1 MSMPAEHMP
10 PILTLTDLLQGYADA
25 PPVLIHGVA
34 SDSRLLADGYL
45 FLACQGV
52 SSHGLD
58 YLAEAKAAG
67 ASAVAYDASTTHTP
81 EDIGVPVIAVDK
93 LGAKLGEIAS
103 RFYGRPSETLGVIG
117 ITGTNGKTTVAWLV
131 LQCARLL
138 GERCGYLGTLGHG
151 VDEIEHAEGMTTP
164 AAVELHGRLADFV
177 DQGASFA
184 AIEVSSHALSQGRV
198 DGVRFLAALFTNL
211 TRDHLDYH
219 ADMRDYFESKA
230 RLFLES
236 DTEHRIVNLDSEYGT
251 QLAARCG
258 PEVVT
263 VSTDVDRV
271 ADTRQHVFV
280 RAVTANDQGS
290 DVVIVSSWGDGRFA
304 LPLPGDFNV
313 ANAVTVLALMLKLGV
328 PMNAA
333 CEVLSEVHAPPGRMQ
348 RVDATG
354 TTVYVDYAHTPD
366 AIEAALRAL
375 RAHCRGKLWC
385 VFGCGGERDA
395 GKRPQMAGSAE
406 RLADSIVITSDNPR
420 TEDPQQ
426 IIDEIVS
433 GLEQPQLATVIED
446 RAAAIAWAI
455 DQAVETDI
463 VLIAGKGHENY
474 QQTGA
479 ERRPF
484 SDYAVAEA
492 ALAAGATGVEQ

>member
-1 MSMPAEHMP
+1 MSMPAEHVP
-10 PILTLTDLLQGYADA
+10 PILTLADLLQGFADA
-25 PPVLIHGVA
+25 PPIAVHGVA
-34 SDSRLLADGYL
+34 SDSRLVADGYL

-58 YLAEAKAAG
+58 YVAEATAAG
-67 ASAVAYDASTTHTP
+67 ASAIAYDASTAAP
-81 EDIGVPVIAVDK
+81 SEDIGVPLIAVDE

-117 ITGTNGKTTVAWLV
+117 VTGTNGKTTVAWLV

-138 GERCGYLGTLGHG
+138 GERCGYVGTLGCG
-151 VDEIEHAEGMTTP
+151 VDEIESGEGMTTP
-164 AAVELHGRLADFV
+164 AAVELHGRLAEFI

-184 AIEVSSHALSQGRV
+184 AVEVSSHALSQGRV

-219 ADMRDYFESKA
+219 ADLLEYFETKA

-236 DTEHRIVNLDSEYGT
+236 DAEHRIVNLDSEFGSE
-251 QLAARCG
+251 LADRCG
-258 PEVVT
+258 QQAVT
-263 VSTDVDRV
+263 VSTDIGRV

-280 RAVTANDQGS
+280 RSVVTNNQGS
-290 DVVIVSSWGDGRFA
+290 DIVVVSSWGDGRFT

-313 ANAVTVLALMLKLGV
+313 ANGVLVLALMLKLGV
-328 PMNAA
+328 PMNEA
-333 CEVLSEVHAPPGRMQ
+333 CRALSQVDAPPGRMQ

-354 TTVYVDYAHTPD
+354 TAVYIDYAHTPN
-366 AIEAALRAL
+366 AIEAALRTL
-375 RAHCRGKLWC
+375 RAHCQGKLWC

-395 GKRPQMAGSAE
+395 GKRPLMAKSAE
-406 RLADSIVITSDNPR
+406 RLADNIVVTSDNPR

-426 IIDEIVS
+426 IIDDIVS
-433 GLEQPQLATVIED
+433 GLGQPQRAAVIED
-446 RAAAIAWAI
+446 RAAAIAWVI
-455 DQAVETDI
+455 DQAAETDI

-474 QQTGA
+474 QQVGA

-492 ALAAGATGVEQ
+492 ALVAGAQGGEQ